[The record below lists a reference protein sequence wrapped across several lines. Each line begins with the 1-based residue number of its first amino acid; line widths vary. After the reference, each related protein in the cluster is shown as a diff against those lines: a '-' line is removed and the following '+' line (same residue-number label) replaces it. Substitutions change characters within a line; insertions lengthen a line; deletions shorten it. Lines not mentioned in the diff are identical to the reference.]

1 MDDRPAE
8 LRRLPHGHGTDA
20 STKVRPGVP
29 RERRG
34 ADPGAHWERPA
45 QQRDLS
51 SLSRSGLRNAT
62 PVFGTAAPA
71 RRLSGVVRRLAYR
84 IPEHRA
90 SRWALLLGADR
101 IDVVEHRLAGA
112 TWLLPAVVAL
122 ALGFTVTARALR
134 R

>member
-1 MDDRPAE
+1 MDRPTE
-8 LRRLPHGHGTDA
+8 PQRPPHGHGVDA
-20 STKVRPGVP
+20 SSKVRPGVP

-45 QQRDLS
+45 QQRDLTA
-51 SLSRSGLRNAT
+51 LSRSGLRSAT

-71 RRLSGVVRRLAYR
+71 HGVSGALRRLAYR
-84 IPEHRA
+84 IPERRA
-90 SRWALLLGADR
+90 SRWELLIGADR
-101 IDVVEHRLAGA
+101 VDVLEHRLARA

-122 ALGFTVTARALR
+122 AVGFVATSRALR